1 MGTVTTLPARD
12 EALERLMIEGDLGTM
27 PPELRVRYYHA
38 LCQSLGLNPLTQ
50 PFEYIRLN
58 GKLKL
63 YAKKDATEQL
73 RKLHGVSVSG
83 METQLIGEVY
93 VVRATFT
100 DRSGRTDQATG
111 AVPVKGL
118 TGDNLAN
125 AYLKAETKCK
135 RRGTLSIC
143 GLGMLDETEIEAIP
157 GAKVPEPGFG
167 PAPRKDP
174 LAIAVA
180 PPEVSADPTDFVPL
194 LEQSI
199 AEAQAHRAG
208 LARHSDGRMVV
219 DEKLREVIVP
229 QSEPERV
236 TVTIKGREYH
246 TLGIEADALV
256 SVWNLGKLLDK
267 REGKG
272 SAKGLMRSVVGKDST
287 EDLTAEDGARVLA
300 ALREQIG
307 SDA

>member
-1 MGTVTTLPARD
+1 MGTVTTLPAED
-12 EALERLMIEGDLGTM
+12 DALERLMIEGDLGTM

-111 AVPVKGL
+111 AVPTKGL
-118 TGDNLAN
+118 SGDNLAN

-143 GLGMLDETEIEAIP
+143 GLGMLDETEVEAIP

-199 AEAQAHRAG
+199 AEAQAKRAG
-208 LARHSDGRMVV
+208 ETVV
-219 DEKLREVIVP
+219 P
-229 QSEPERV
+229 TPERIPV
-236 TVTIKGREYH
+236 VIKGRTYH

-287 EDLTAEDGARVLA
+287 EDLTAEDGVRVLA
-300 ALREQIG
+300 ALREQLG
-307 SDA
+307 ATE